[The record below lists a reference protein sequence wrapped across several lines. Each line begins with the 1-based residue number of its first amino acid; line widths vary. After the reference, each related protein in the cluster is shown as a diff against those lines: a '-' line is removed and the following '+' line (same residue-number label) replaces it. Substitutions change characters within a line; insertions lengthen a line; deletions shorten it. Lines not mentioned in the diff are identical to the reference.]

1 MKKQLSISLLLFL
14 SLTLIAKE
22 ENSNEDLFSKGVQW
36 QRQGKFEKAL
46 EVYWQIEKRKIRSDN
61 LFYNMGNC
69 YYRLNQWGAARAYYE
84 KTLKIN
90 PLHCDAEA
98 NLKLT
103 LKKIMPFNSQETN
116 NGRNPFKMLTRYQWL
131 VLTTILVI
139 VFSLCF
145 ISFKFSSLL
154 LFRRVILTVLFF
166 LGLSIIIST
175 AGYFS
180 FRFATKEA
188 IVIKDLEASESPVEQ
203 GHLLKKLNAGEKVYI
218 IEKLDEWTKVKQREN
233 IFWVKSGGIIEI

>member
-1 MKKQLSISLLLFL
+1 MKKQLFISLLLFI

-22 ENSNEDLFSKGVQW
+22 ENSNKDLFSKGVQW

-46 EVYWQIEKRKIRSDN
+46 EVYWQIEKNKIRSDN

-90 PLHCDAEA
+90 PLHYDAEA

-116 NGRNPFKMLTRYQWL
+116 NGRNPFKILTRYQWL
-131 VLTTILVI
+131 ALTTVLVMI
-139 VFSLCF
+139 FSICF
-145 ISFKFSSLL
+145 ISFKFSSI
-154 LFRRVILTVLFF
+154 LFLRKIMLTTLFIM
-166 LGLSIIIST
+166 GLSIMIST

-180 FRFATKEA
+180 FWFAPKEA
-188 IVIKDLEASESPVEQ
+188 IVIKDLEANESPLED
-203 GHLLKKLNAGEKVYI
+203 GHLLKKLNAGDKIYI
-218 IEKLDEWTKVKQREN
+218 VEKLDKWTKVKQGKN
-233 IFWVKSGGIIEI
+233 VFWVKSSGIIEI